1 MLCVRCCL
9 LRVIYR
15 VSFAAC
21 WVSGVACRLFG
32 VAGPVLRVRCCVFR
46 VRCFRSFVVCPV
58 LSVVCPL
65 FGVACCV
72 LRVAG
77 SRYGSKSRIG
87 ATLTPSRPRRS
98 AGGGGPSRRLPYRRQ
113 GGRWCLGAP
122 ERAAGR
128 ASLNFE
134 GGCCGE
140 TLEASHWR
148 FLEGRAGA
156 ARIEP
161 WVRSRHGQAVPEAE
175 YSRT

>member
-1 MLCVRCCL
+1 MSCVECPLLCVRCCL

-32 VAGPVLRVRCCVFR
+32 VAGPVLRVRCCVSGVACSVSGVFGPLSS
-46 VRCFRSFVVCPV
+46 VRCYLSFVRCSV
-58 LSVVCPL
+58 LR
-65 FGVACCV
+65 VACCV
-72 LRVAG
+72 LLAVG
-77 SRYGSKSRIG
+77 MGQS
-87 ATLTPSRPRRS
+87 
-98 AGGGGPSRRLPYRRQ
+98 GGPSRRLPYRRQ